1 MENINQLKRA
11 ISKLDEREV
20 KALLN
25 LIFIRSEQCEED
37 EMIRILQSMKKSLI
51 QVSRNEEKKEHP
63 QTVHIVF
70 GDSTA
75 GSLKFA
81 FRKTTYAKT
90 EEIIVLPDI
99 LSVGPIES
107 LQTKEGIENR
117 FQWFKEN
124 YRDDFKNLEE
134 YKQGM
139 LKAIEKIKAIPPYQK
154 VIIWTCEN
162 AAEQTGLRIVLY
174 ILQNKVNDVFELN
187 TFKAFHEFFTYPML
201 EEEQFPRSSGELTP
215 EKLLQ
220 FYEQF
225 ELRPMNFTKRN
236 ALSDEG
242 QNLMLIENHLRTWEH
257 GELRDSNIE
266 RGDDFIIHCAKK
278 LHKEQG
284 TYDYMKS
291 ARLIGEVIGHMQQY
305 TGDEWI
311 EYRLR
316 DLISKEIFEYRGD
329 LSAMRLYE
337 VKLKKELLH

>member
-1 MENINQLKRA
+1 
-11 ISKLDEREV
+11 
-20 KALLN
+20 
-25 LIFIRSEQCEED
+25 
-37 EMIRILQSMKKSLI
+37 MKKSLI

-81 FRKTTYAKT
+81 FRKTTYTKT

-139 LKAIEKIKAIPPYQK
+139 LKAIEKIRAIPPYQK

-174 ILQNKVNDVFELN
+174 LLQNKVNDVFELN

-225 ELRPMNFTKRN
+225 ELRPMNFAKRN

-257 GELRDSNIE
+257 GELRDLNIE

-284 TYDYMKS
+284 TYDYMNS
-291 ARLIGEVIGHMQQY
+291 ARLIGEVIGNMQQY

>member
-1 MENINQLKRA
+1 
-11 ISKLDEREV
+11 
-20 KALLN
+20 
-25 LIFIRSEQCEED
+25 
-37 EMIRILQSMKKSLI
+37 MKKSSI
-51 QVSRNEEKKEHP
+51 QISRNEEKKEHL

-81 FRKTTYAKT
+81 FRKTIYAKT

-124 YRDDFKNLEE
+124 YRDDFKTVEE

-139 LKAIEKIKAIPPYQK
+139 LKAIEKIIAIPPYQK

-174 ILQNKVNDVFELN
+174 LLQNKVNNVFELN
-187 TFKAFHEFFTYPML
+187 TFTAFHEFFTYPLL

-225 ELRPMNFTKRN
+225 ELRPLNFAKRN

-242 QNLMLIENHLRTWEH
+242 QNLMLIGNHLRTWEH

-266 RGDDFIIHCAKK
+266 RGDDFIILCAKK

-291 ARLIGEVIGHMQQY
+291 ARLIGEVVGHMQQY
-305 TGDEWI
+305 TGDVWI

-316 DLISKEIFEYRGD
+316 NLISKEIFEYRGD